1 MVESNKRR
9 RLPSF
14 SVVKNLPANAGDAG
28 LIPGSERSP
37 EEGNGNTIQYSC
49 LGGPMGRSLA
59 GYNPR
64 GSQKSQTKKPQ
75 EKESV
80 ENGEPFRVMSHQA
93 SVI

>member
-1 MVESNKRR
+1 
-9 RLPSF
+9 
-14 SVVKNLPANAGDAG
+14 
-28 LIPGSERSP
+28 
-37 EEGNGNTIQYSC
+37 
-49 LGGPMGRSLA
+49 MGRSLA